1 MSKKLIKSIE
11 LGWIVV
17 KDLQKAIDFYVNV
30 LGFELTTHAPEYN
43 WAEVK
48 APASDFVIGIGA
60 PSENDATMKPGSNM
74 VPTFTTENI
83 EMAITQ
89 LKKEGVTFAGDII
102 EVPGHVKMISMF
114 DVDGNHMQLVQKL
127 Y

>member
-1 MSKKLIKSIE
+1 MSKKFITSIE

-17 KDLQKAIDFYVNV
+17 KDLQRAIDFYVKT

-48 APASDFVIGIGA
+48 APQGDFTIGIGVA
-60 PSENDATMKPGSNM
+60 GEDDALMKPGTNM
-74 VPTFTTENI
+74 VPTFTTDNLE
-83 EMAITQ
+83 EAIAE
-89 LKKEGVTFAGDII
+89 LKKQQVTFIGDVI
-102 EVPGHVKMISMF
+102 EVPGHVKMISML

-127 Y
+127 